1 MILAKQNRNFVDFP
15 GKMINANDDICQKK
29 SGAFGAA
36 KMINANDDFA
46 LNFSK
51 SSMVFLKKLLTP
63 QCFGKTLFRNQK
75 FLNLMKTTIL
85 HFDDRTSNEHVLLVP
100 GELSVWNSGKTILRT
115 GKCRSEKKLKLIF
128 EINFFASCI

>member
-1 MILAKQNRNFVDFP
+1 MRTMIFV
-15 GKMINANDDICQKK
+15 KKK

-85 HFDDRTSNEHVLLVP
+85 HFDDRTSNEHVLLVRSRSQY
-100 GELSVWNSGKTILRT
+100 GIQEKQSSELENADLK
-115 GKCRSEKKLKLIF
+115 KKLKLIF

>member
-1 MILAKQNRNFVDFP
+1 MRTMIFVKFF
-15 GKMINANDDICQKK
+15 

-75 FLNLMKTTIL
+75 FLNLK
-85 HFDDRTSNEHVLLVP
+85 FDEN
-100 GELSVWNSGKTILRT
+100 N
-115 GKCRSEKKLKLIF
+115 
-128 EINFFASCI
+128 NFAF

>member
-1 MILAKQNRNFVDFP
+1 MRTMIFV
-15 GKMINANDDICQKK
+15 KKK

-36 KMINANDDFA
+36 KMINANDDFQ
-46 LNFSK
+46 LNFSEK
-51 SSMVFLKKLLTP
+51 PNGLPKEAADATMFR
-63 QCFGKTLFRNQK
+63 KTLFRNQK

-100 GELSVWNSGKTILRT
+100 SRSQYGIQEKQSSELENADLK
-115 GKCRSEKKLKLIF
+115 KKLKLIF